1 MTEVRFFHNAP
12 DKLSAAC
19 RLTAAAY
26 RHGRK
31 VTVFAPEAGQAARF
45 DALLWTFQPLAFVP
59 HVAATSPLAEQ
70 TPVVIDQHLDAPR
83 HLDVLINLGAEAPP
97 AFERFAQVVEIVT
110 ADAADRAP
118 ARARWAYYRGHGL
131 EPQAND
137 LTSSREQA

>member
-19 RLTAAAY
+19 RLAAAAY

-59 HVAATSPLAEQ
+59 HVLGSSPLAAE
-70 TPVVIDQHLDAPR
+70 TPVLIETGLERPQ
-83 HLDVLINLGAEAPP
+83 HLDVLINLGNEAPP
-97 AFERFAQVVEIVT
+97 AFERFSQVIEIVT
-110 ADAADRAP
+110 SDPVDRGP
-118 ARARWAYYRGHGL
+118 ARARWAFYRERGL
-131 EPQAND
+131 EPEAND
-137 LTSSREQA
+137 LSSRERS

>member
-31 VTVFAPEAGQAARF
+31 VTVFAPEAGQATRF

-59 HVAATSPLAEQ
+59 HVMSTSPLAAE
-70 TPVVIDQHLDAPR
+70 TPVLIDTHLENPQ
-83 HLDVLINLGAEAPP
+83 HLDVLINLGNDAPP
-97 AFERFAQVVEIVT
+97 AFERFTQVIEIVT
-110 ADAADRAP
+110 SDPADRAP
-118 ARARWAYYRGHGL
+118 ARARWAFYRERGL
-131 EPQAND
+131 EPEAND
-137 LTSSREQA
+137 LSVRERS

>member
-31 VTVFAPEAGQAARF
+31 VTVFAPEAGQATRF

-59 HVAATSPLAEQ
+59 HVMSTSPLAAE
-70 TPVVIDQHLDAPR
+70 TPVLIDTHLEDPQ
-83 HLDVLINLGAEAPP
+83 HLDVLINLGNDAPP
-97 AFERFAQVVEIVT
+97 AFERFTQVIEIVT
-110 ADAADRAP
+110 SDPADRAP
-118 ARARWAYYRGHGL
+118 ARARWAFYRERGL
-131 EPQAND
+131 EPEAND
-137 LTSSREQA
+137 LSARERS